1 MLKLVNVSK
10 TFAGHHQEV
19 KAVDNL
25 SLTIEAHEAVAI
37 QGPSGCGK
45 TTSLLM
51 CGGLLRPT
59 SGQVLV
65 GDTDIYALSANA
77 RSEFRA
83 NNIGFVFQQYHL
95 IPYLNVLQN
104 ILTANVASRRPDA
117 EARAEE
123 LIAQFHLEPRA
134 RHVPSELSVGEKQR
148 VALAR
153 ALFNE
158 PRLVLADE
166 PTGNLDAKNAKVV
179 LDALRAYANNG
190 AAVLIVTHDPVA
202 AAESHRVVH
211 LDQGR
216 LVIAASEDDTQPA
229 ASVDSE
235 VEPHA

>member
-10 TFAGHHQEV
+10 TYTGHQQEV
-19 KAVDNL
+19 KAVDDL
-25 SLTIEAHEAVAI
+25 SLTIEPKEAVAI

-51 CGGLLRPT
+51 CGGLLHPT

-65 GDTDIYALSANA
+65 GDTDLYALSANA

-83 NNIGFVFQQYHL
+83 NHIGFVFQQYHL

-123 LIAQFHLEPRA
+123 LVAQFRLEPRA
-134 RHVPSELSVGEKQR
+134 GHVPGELSVGEKQR
-148 VALAR
+148 AALAR

-158 PRLVLADE
+158 PKLVLADE

-179 LDALRAYANNG
+179 LDALRTYANNG

-216 LVIAASEDDTQPA
+216 LVIAAPEDDTQPA
-229 ASVDSE
+229 ASVNSE
-235 VEPHA
+235 AEPHA